1 MGLKPK
7 IIKPSD
13 FINPLLSKK
22 SVEQEKFEKFQN
34 SLSELLKVNKTESEE
49 HQKNAVRDFLVHS
62 FGYEINT
69 KGRIDWAIFKN
80 AKVEVIIEA
89 KRVDN
94 LTEMLT
100 KDELNRKAFH
110 EAILYFMQERAEA
123 NVNLKHIIILTAF
136 SWFIFDAKDFD
147 RLFWQNKQIKKIYT
161 NYKNPSI
168 LGDNTKDF
176 YENIAKELPNLKANL
191 IDDLE
196 IECTYFNLQEP
207 QKPKDLV
214 AIYKLLSPD
223 ALLKEF
229 NPNDANNLNREFYSE
244 LLYILGLEEIKQGS
258 KKIIAKA
265 TTPQVGSFYENI
277 ANKLTQYGKSND
289 FETIIKLI
297 IIWINR
303 ILFLKLLESQ
313 IVLWN
318 KNREFKFLNASKIN
332 DYDKLEMLFFEILA
346 KRPKERVHRD
356 FDYIPYLNSSLFE
369 IHAYEIK
376 YLTVSNLEDDA
387 KINYY
392 SKTIIKDEKRAKKS
406 GQTST
411 LAYLF
416 EFLDA
421 YDFGSTGDEIA
432 NESKSLI
439 NASVLGLIFEK
450 INGYKDGS
458 FYTPSFIT
466 MYMARESLQKS
477 ILEKFNIEYSKQFT
491 IFNEL
496 IKFSN
501 SFWDNQFVVKM
512 NNIIDSLTICDPAV
526 GSGHFLVSALNE
538 IIYIKYQLG
547 LFNLRGLKIT
557 LINDELLV
565 KLEDEW
571 FEYTKPK
578 DFQSPNHTVQK
589 MLFLEKQRII
599 ENQLFGVDINPNS
612 SQITKL
618 RLWIELLKNSYY
630 DSNYELIT
638 LPNIDINIKTG
649 NSLISRFDLKDEIKI
664 NNVKHEIKNYK
675 QRVRDYK
682 ENLGTKKDVLAS
694 IESLKNKFRLTL
706 KAEFKVVKDRNQK
719 LRQYVADFGH
729 EGLNDDLLL
738 TAIKNK
744 YGHVQNLFG
753 DKADTKKQA
762 KLSQELTKL
771 ETQIDEIEKGKIYED
786 AFEWR
791 FEFPEVLDEDG
802 NFVGFDIV
810 IGNPP
815 YIMEDDNKSVFD
827 GLREK
832 PCYQGKTDIWHLFTC
847 QGLQVLKP
855 NGLISYIAKNQW
867 LESQSASNMR
877 ESIYKNTAIKTIID
891 FGVNMVFEEAS
902 QQTMIFFLQK
912 ELKNL
917 THEIEYK
924 KYISKLNINEIAILL
939 TETKSND
946 NLEIFTKNIAK
957 LYDSKAN
964 LTFSS
969 TQNETILLK
978 IEALKNFEFD
988 EKKEMIQGIIGGPD
1002 EAFIVKCEDLET
1014 FNEDEK
1020 KYLKMLHTNTGK
1032 YYTKESEKYIFYI
1045 SKKNFDNKN
1054 IEDFPNIKSK
1064 LEPFK
1069 NQLNNR
1075 RETLS
1080 GQKKW
1085 YHIWWER
1092 DESFFKKGDKIV
1104 FASRTEGAKFT
1115 FTNGSFY
1122 GSRNLFFIKSN
1133 RVNLKYITALL
1144 NSKSMY
1150 FYMHERLKHTGDLL
1164 QIDKNQFMKI
1174 PLFVADDKSVNEI
1187 SIKVDEILTLKK
1199 QNPKADTSEL
1209 ESQIDSMVYNL
1220 YGLSDEE
1227 IKIVESKQKNKG

>member
-1 MGLKPK
+1 MGLKPNIVK
-7 IIKPSD
+7 ASD

-34 SLSELLKVNKTESEE
+34 SLNELLKVNKTESEE
-49 HQKNAVRDFLVHS
+49 HQKNAVRDFLAHS

-80 AKVEVIIEA
+80 AKVEVLIEA
-89 KRVDN
+89 KRLDN
-94 LTEMLT
+94 LSEMLT

-110 EAILYFMQERAEA
+110 EAILYFMQERAEG

-196 IECTYFNLQEP
+196 IECAYFNLQEP
-207 QKPKDLV
+207 QKPKDLI

-229 NPNDANNLNREFYSE
+229 NPNDANSLNREFYSE

-258 KKIIAKA
+258 KKIIGKA
-265 TTPQVGSFYENI
+265 TASQAGSFYENI
-277 ANKLTQYGKSND
+277 ANKLTQYNRPND

-313 IVLWN
+313 IVSWN
-318 KNREFKFLNASKIN
+318 KNKEFKFLNADKIN

-346 KRPKERVHRD
+346 KRPKTRKHRE

-369 IHAYEIK
+369 IHENETK
-376 YLTVSNLEDDA
+376 YLTISTLEDDA

-411 LAYLF
+411 LSYLF

-421 YDFGSTGDEIA
+421 YDFGSTSDEIA

-477 ILEKFNIEYSKQFT
+477 IIEKFNTAFIIEASN
-491 IFNEL
+491 FNEL
-496 IKFSN
+496 KKYCELQSYKDDFSQKAN
-501 SFWDNQFVVKM
+501 K
-512 NNIIDSLTICDPAV
+512 IIDSLTICDPAV

-547 LFNLRGLKIT
+547 LFNLRGLKIE

-630 DSNYELIT
+630 DANYELIT

-664 NNVKHEIKNYK
+664 NNIKHEIKNYK
-675 QRVRDYK
+675 ERVREYK

-694 IESLKNKFRLTL
+694 IEDLKNKFRLTL
-706 KAEFKVVKDRNQK
+706 KAEYKVTKDRNQK
-719 LRQYVADFGH
+719 LREYVTDFGH
-729 EGLNDDLLL
+729 EGLNDGLLL

-753 DKADTKKQA
+753 EKADAKKQA
-762 KLSQELTKL
+762 KLLEELTKL
-771 ETQIDEIEKGKIYED
+771 EKQIDEIEKGKIYED

-815 YIMEDDNKSVFD
+815 YIPLENFASADKLFFQNKFKNFSRKYETSVMFIEEGLNILKKDAILVYIAPQTWQTGENYSLFRKNILNNFGINNIINLPFNIFDDAYIDTSIYLMSKKRLNEYKIYSYDKKANISHIDNIDFLNVSIDEINKENYKLVLNRDIGLQIQNNKMNDIVPLGDITMSTQGLSGSKFTEDTIGDLYPYLSNGNVFNYVLTIESTYLTDLSKFKNLIKYYGKEEKILIRRIINRQNRLSVGYTD
-827 GLREK
+827 EK
-832 PCYQGKTDIWHLFTC
+832 LVFKKDINPFIITDINFST
-847 QGLQVLKP
+847 K
-855 NGLISYIAKNQW
+855 YI
-867 LESQSASNMR
+867 LSLLAS
-877 ESIYKNTAIKTIID
+877 
-891 FGVNMVFEEAS
+891 
-902 QQTMIFFLQK
+902 
-912 ELKNL
+912 
-917 THEIEYK
+917 
-924 KYISKLNINEIAILL
+924 KYISWLYVNSSIIATKNDFRQTTLTELRMLPIKKISTKEQQPFINLANEILHV
-939 TETKSND
+939 
-946 NLEIFTKNIAK
+946 
-957 LYDSKAN
+957 
-964 LTFSS
+964 
-969 TQNETILLK
+969 
-978 IEALKNFEFD
+978 
-988 EKKEMIQGIIGGPD
+988 KKE
-1002 EAFIVKCEDLET
+1002 
-1014 FNEDEK
+1014 
-1020 KYLKMLHTNTGK
+1020 
-1032 YYTKESEKYIFYI
+1032 
-1045 SKKNFDNKN
+1045 
-1054 IEDFPNIKSK
+1054 
-1064 LEPFK
+1064 
-1069 NQLNNR
+1069 
-1075 RETLS
+1075 
-1080 GQKKW
+1080 
-1085 YHIWWER
+1085 
-1092 DESFFKKGDKIV
+1092 
-1104 FASRTEGAKFT
+1104 
-1115 FTNGSFY
+1115 
-1122 GSRNLFFIKSN
+1122 
-1133 RVNLKYITALL
+1133 
-1144 NSKSMY
+1144 
-1150 FYMHERLKHTGDLL
+1150 
-1164 QIDKNQFMKI
+1164 
-1174 PLFVADDKSVNEI
+1174 
-1187 SIKVDEILTLKK
+1187 
-1199 QNPKADTSEL
+1199 NPKADTSEL
-1209 ESQIDSMVYNL
+1209 ENQIDNMVYKL

-1227 IKIVESKQKNKG
+1227 IKIVEGEK

>member
-7 IIKPSD
+7 IVKASD

-22 SVEQEKFEKFQN
+22 SVEQEKFDKFQN
-34 SLSELLKVNKTESEE
+34 SLNELLKVNKTESEE

-80 AKVEVIIEA
+80 AKVEVLIEA
-89 KRVDN
+89 KRLDN
-94 LTEMLT
+94 LSEMLT

-110 EAILYFMQERAEA
+110 EAILYFMQERAEG

-147 RLFWQNKQIKKIYT
+147 RLFWQNKQINKIYT
-161 NYKNPSI
+161 NYKNPSL
-168 LGDNTKDF
+168 LGDKTKDF
-176 YENIAKELPNLKANL
+176 YENIAKELQKLQANL

-196 IECTYFNLQEP
+196 IECAYFNLQEP
-207 QKPKDLV
+207 RKPKDLI

-229 NPNDANNLNREFYSE
+229 NPNDANSLNREFYSE

-258 KKIIAKA
+258 KKIIGKA
-265 TTPQVGSFYENI
+265 TASQAGSFYENI
-277 ANKLTQYGKSND
+277 ANKLTQYNRPND

-313 IVLWN
+313 IVSWN
-318 KNREFKFLNASKIN
+318 KNKEFKFLNADKIN

-346 KRPKERVHRD
+346 KRPQMRKHKE

-369 IHAYEIK
+369 IHENETK
-376 YLTVSNLEDDA
+376 YLTISTLEDDA

-411 LAYLF
+411 LSYLF

-421 YDFGSTGDEIA
+421 YDFGSTSDEIA

-477 ILEKFNIEYSKQFT
+477 IIERFNTAFLIEASN
-491 IFNEL
+491 FNEL
-496 IKFSN
+496 KKYCEQQSYKDDFTQKAN
-501 SFWDNQFVVKM
+501 K
-512 NNIIDSLTICDPAV
+512 IIDSLTICDPAV

-547 LFNLRGLKIT
+547 LFNLRGLKIE

-630 DSNYELIT
+630 DANYELIT

-664 NNVKHEIKNYK
+664 NNIKQEIKNYK
-675 QRVRDYK
+675 ERVREYK

-694 IESLKNKFRLTL
+694 IENLKSKFRLTL
-706 KAEFKVVKDRNQK
+706 KAEYKVTKDRNQK
-719 LRQYVADFGH
+719 LREYVTDFGH

-744 YGHVQNLFG
+744 YGHAQNLFG
-753 DKADTKKQA
+753 EKADAKKQA
-762 KLSQELTKL
+762 KLLEELTKL

-815 YIMEDDNKSVFD
+815 YGAELSNEDKDLFKTIYQNVHMRTPDTFNYFISKSMSVIKDFGRLSFIVPNNLLFQNEFEKTRELLLNQFLNQVINFGDGVFVD
-827 GLREK
+827 
-832 PCYQGKTDIWHLFTC
+832 
-847 QGLQVLKP
+847 
-855 NGLISYIAKNQW
+855 
-867 LESQSASNMR
+867 ASVP
-877 ESIYKNTAIKTIID
+877 TAIFEFSKQNISEYSFGYLDLRNSEKKEIVLD
-891 FGVNMVFEEAS
+891 DFEPIKKSEILKVPSFIFGVNTKAIDIIEKV
-902 QQTMIFFLQK
+902 K
-912 ELKNL
+912 EKSYL
-917 THEIEYK
+917 ID
-924 KYISKLNINEIAILL
+924 EIALEVASGIS
-939 TETKSND
+939 TGGDKTFRVNENTMNEY
-946 NLEIFTKNIAK
+946 NLEADILHDVLVGREINKYEINPTNHK
-957 LYDSKAN
+957 LIYTVKSV
-964 LTFSS
+964 
-969 TQNETILLK
+969 EI
-978 IEALKNFEFD
+978 D
-988 EKKEMIQGIIGGPD
+988 E
-1002 EAFIVKCEDLET
+1002 L
-1014 FNEDEK
+1014 
-1020 KYLKMLHTNTGK
+1020 
-1032 YYTKESEKYIFYI
+1032 
-1045 SKKNFDNKN
+1045 
-1054 IEDFPNIKSK
+1054 PNIKNY
-1064 LEPFK
+1064 LVPFK
-1069 NQLNNR
+1069 EKLSSK
-1075 RETLS
+1075 RETKNGTLP
-1080 GQKKW
+1080 
-1085 YHIWWER
+1085 WWCLHWSRYKELFSEPKILLR
-1092 DESFFKKGDKIV
+1092 QTADSVIASFDESGFFVLNSILVFKIDKKYAIDYK
-1104 FASRTEGAKFT
+1104 FALA
-1115 FTNGSFY
+1115 
-1122 GSRNLFFIKSN
+1122 I
-1133 RVNLKYITALL
+1133 L
-1144 NSKSMY
+1144 NSKLTNFVY
-1150 FYMHERLKHTGDLL
+1150 RNLTQEEGRGFAEVKP
-1164 QIDKNQFMKI
+1164 KNIRKLFI
-1174 PLFVADDKSVNEI
+1174 PKLSETDQQLFINLANEI
-1187 SIKVDEILTLKK
+1187 LHVKK
-1199 QNPKADTSEL
+1199 ETPKADTSEL
-1209 ESQIDSMVYNL
+1209 EAKIDVMVYKL
-1220 YGLSDEE
+1220 YNLSDEE
-1227 IKIVESKQKNKG
+1227 IKIVEGKK

>member
-1 MGLKPK
+1 VGLKANIAK
-7 IIKPSD
+7 AGD

-22 SVEQEKFEKFQN
+22 SVEQEKFQKFQTHLEEYVLSIKSQHIAKQSEPNIVSN
-34 SLSELLKVNKTESEE
+34 SLKPFFE
-49 HQKNAVRDFLVHS
+49 S
-62 FGYEINT
+62 FGYT
-69 KGRIDWAIFKN
+69 AQSFSQKGQSGIDLVLMKEH
-80 AKVEVIIEA
+80 KPSVIIEA
-89 KRVDN
+89 KKHNEADMITKNN
-94 LTEMLT
+94 LHKKSLY
-100 KDELNRKAFH
+100 
-110 EAILYFMQERAEA
+110 EAVLYFMRERDSGNNAMF
-123 NVNLKHIIILTAF
+123 HIIITDFF
-136 SWFIFDAKDFD
+136 SWFIFDAKEFD
-147 RLFWQNKQIKKIYT
+147 RLFWQNRQIKKIYQ

-168 LGDNTKDF
+168 LGDKTNDF
-176 YENIAKELPNLKANL
+176 YSNIERELPNLKANL

-196 IECTYFNLQEP
+196 IECANFNLQEP
-207 QKPKDLV
+207 QKPKDLI

-229 NPNDANNLNREFYSE
+229 NPNDANSLNREFYSE

-265 TTPQVGSFYENI
+265 TVSQSGSFYENI

-313 IVLWN
+313 IVSWN
-318 KNREFKFLNASKIN
+318 KNKELKFLNQSKIS

-346 KRPKERVHRD
+346 KRPMERKHRE

-369 IHAYEIK
+369 IHENETK
-376 YLTVSNLEDDA
+376 YLTISTLEDDA

-421 YDFGSTGDEIA
+421 YDFGSTSDEIA

-477 ILEKFNIEYSKQFT
+477 IIEKFNTAFLIEASN
-491 IFNEL
+491 FNEL
-496 IKFSN
+496 KKYCEQQSYKDDFTQKAN
-501 SFWDNQFVVKM
+501 R
-512 NNIIDSLTICDPAV
+512 IIDSITICDPAV

-547 LFNLRGLKIT
+547 LFNLRGLKIE

-630 DSNYELIT
+630 DEKYQLIT

-675 QRVRDYK
+675 ERVRDYK
-682 ENLGTKKDVLAS
+682 ENLGTKKEVFAS

-706 KAEFKVVKDRNQK
+706 KAESK
-719 LRQYVADFGH
+719 
-729 EGLNDDLLL
+729 
-738 TAIKNK
+738 AIKERNIK
-744 YGHVQNLFG
+744 LKEYVETYKHENLPDELILVAIKSNYNLKPTLF
-753 DKADTKKQA
+753 DEKFDAKKQA
-762 KLSQELTKL
+762 KLLEELTKL

-815 YIMEDDNKSVFD
+815 YVQLDKLYQTRFSYLNGNQSAYIAFFEQGFKI
-827 GLREK
+827 LREK
-832 PCYQGKTDIWHLFTC
+832 GKLSFIVPTTFLSADNYLVFRDFLLMQKSINKIIKLPYDIFEAYVDTAIVFYNNTLSINNI
-847 QGLQVLKP
+847 VR
-855 NGLISYIAKNQW
+855 LIDFKIKNN
-867 LESQSASNMR
+867 EEIDFDKNEEMISQS
-877 ESIYKNTAIKTIID
+877 D
-891 FGVNMVFEEAS
+891 FLKFYNHRVVFGDVR
-902 QQTMIFFLQK
+902 
-912 ELKNL
+912 NL
-917 THEIEYK
+917 
-924 KYISKLNINEIAILL
+924 
-939 TETKSND
+939 
-946 NLEIFTKNIAK
+946 LE
-957 LYDSKAN
+957 
-964 LTFSS
+964 
-969 TQNETILLK
+969 
-978 IEALKNFEFD
+978 
-988 EKKEMIQGIIGGPD
+988 
-1002 EAFIVKCEDLET
+1002 
-1014 FNEDEK
+1014 
-1020 KYLKMLHTNTGK
+1020 K
-1032 YYTKESEKYIFYI
+1032 YYTHTKKLSEIAEINRGTLPPKESNLTTFDNEKAMAWFDGQIYRYETKDSSKDIFVVPEKLGEYKNKELFEVPKIMIRQLISRQFRLQATYSEGGFVFKKNLYAIYNIKDKFSPFYI
-1045 SKKNFDNKN
+1045 
-1054 IEDFPNIKSK
+1054 
-1064 LEPFK
+1064 L
-1069 NQLNNR
+1069 
-1075 RETLS
+1075 
-1080 GQKKW
+1080 
-1085 YHIWWER
+1085 
-1092 DESFFKKGDKIV
+1092 
-1104 FASRTEGAKFT
+1104 
-1115 FTNGSFY
+1115 
-1122 GSRNLFFIKSN
+1122 
-1133 RVNLKYITALL
+1133 ALL
-1144 NSKSMY
+1144 NSSLYSFISTKGNPAIQRDDFPALSLADV
-1150 FYMHERLKHTGDLL
+1150 RNIVVPDLDTNE
-1164 QIDKNQFMKI
+1164 QQPFID
-1174 PLFVADDKSVNEI
+1174 LANEI
-1187 SIKVDEILTLKK
+1187 LNLKK
-1199 QNPKADTSEL
+1199 ENPHADTSEL
-1209 ESQIDSMVYNL
+1209 ETKIDVLVYGLYNL
-1220 YGLSDEE
+1220 TEEE
-1227 IKIVESKQKNKG
+1227 IKIIEGARSTA

>member
-34 SLSELLKVNKTESEE
+34 NLNELLKVNKIESEE

-69 KGRIDWAIFKN
+69 KARIDWAIFKN
-80 AKVEVIIEA
+80 AKVEVLIEA
-89 KRVDN
+89 KRLDN

-110 EAILYFMQERAEA
+110 EAILYFMQERADG
-123 NVNLKHIIILTAF
+123 NINLKHIIILTAF

-147 RLFWQNKQIKKIYT
+147 RLFWQNKQINKIYT
-161 NYKNPSI
+161 NYKNPSL
-168 LGDNTKDF
+168 LGDKTKDF
-176 YENIAKELPNLKANL
+176 YESIAKELQKLQANL

-196 IECTYFNLQEP
+196 IECAYFNLQEP
-207 QKPKDLV
+207 HKPKDLI

-223 ALLKEF
+223 TLLKEF
-229 NPNDANNLNREFYSE
+229 NPNDANSLNREFYNE
-244 LLYILGLEEIKQGS
+244 LLYILGLEETKQGS
-258 KKIIAKA
+258 KKIISKA
-265 TTPQVGSFYENI
+265 TNSQSGSLYENI
-277 ANKLTQYGKSND
+277 SNKLVQYGKLND

-313 IVLWN
+313 IVSWN
-318 KNREFKFLNASKIN
+318 KNKEFKFLNSSKID

-346 KRPKERVHRD
+346 KRPQNRTHRE

-369 IHAYEIK
+369 IHANEDK
-376 YLTVSNLEDDA
+376 YLKISNLEGDA

-392 SKTIIKDEKRAKKS
+392 SKTVLKDEKRARKK
-406 GQTST
+406 GQTLT

-421 YDFGSTGDEIA
+421 YDFGSTSDEIA

-477 ILEKFNIEYSKQFT
+477 IIEKFNSAFEIEAANFEELKNYCDKHNYK
-491 IFNEL
+491 NEF
-496 IKFSN
+496 IQKAN
-501 SFWDNQFVVKM
+501 K
-512 NNIIDSLTICDPAV
+512 IIDSITLCDPAV

-547 LFNLRGLKIT
+547 LFNLRGLKIE

-630 DSNYELIT
+630 DKNYELVT

-664 NNVKHEIKNYK
+664 NNIKQEIKNYK
-675 QRVRDYK
+675 ERVREYK
-682 ENLGTKKDVLAS
+682 ENLGTKKDVLES

-706 KAEFKVVKDRNQK
+706 KAESK
-719 LRQYVADFGH
+719 
-729 EGLNDDLLL
+729 
-738 TAIKNK
+738 AIKERNIK
-744 YGHVQNLFG
+744 LKEYVEAYKHENLPDELILVAIKSNYNLKPTLF
-753 DKADTKKQA
+753 DEKPDSKKQKILFEDLE
-762 KLSQELTKL
+762 KLQKK
-771 ETQIDEIEKGKIYED
+771 IDEIEKGKIYED

-791 FEFPEVLDEDG
+791 FEFPEVLDEEG
-802 NFVGFDIV
+802 SFVGFDIV

-815 YIMEDDNKSVFD
+815 YVFARENFTSQEKNYFVSTYKLSTYQLNLYILFLEKAMSVLQNKGKFAFIM
-827 GLREK
+827 
-832 PCYQGKTDIWHLFTC
+832 
-847 QGLQVLKP
+847 P
-855 NGLISYIAKNQW
+855 NNWLTINSAKNIREFV
-867 LESQSASNMR
+867 LSYSNI
-877 ESIYKNTAIKTIID
+877 SI
-891 FGVNMVFEEAS
+891 VNFMTKVFEDANVDTSILMLENS
-902 QQTMIFFLQK
+902 NHSLKTNLYESNQTNEFELITQTTNDTFLK
-912 ELKNL
+912 
-917 THEIEYK
+917 
-924 KYISKLNINEIAILL
+924 
-939 TETKSND
+939 TKD
-946 NLEIFTKNIAK
+946 FLINIASFK
-957 LYDSKAN
+957 GD
-964 LTFSS
+964 
-969 TQNETILLK
+969 
-978 IEALKNFEFD
+978 
-988 EKKEMIQGIIGGPD
+988 
-1002 EAFIVKCEDLET
+1002 
-1014 FNEDEK
+1014 
-1020 KYLKMLHTNTGK
+1020 
-1032 YYTKESEKYIFYI
+1032 
-1045 SKKNFDNKN
+1045 
-1054 IEDFPNIKSK
+1054 SK
-1064 LEPFK
+1064 LELLSK
-1069 NQLNNR
+1069 IESISN
-1075 RETLS
+1075 TLS
-1080 GQKKW
+1080 EISDVKAGLQAYEIGKGKPIQTEEMKKARI
-1085 YHIWWER
+1085 YHSREKL
-1092 DESFFKKGDKIV
+1092 DETYIAYLDGKNVSRYILSWNKEFLKYGDNLAAPRKFELFSTPRILVRQIPSQPPYSIHACYTNEIV
-1104 FASRTEGAKFT
+1104 L
-1115 FTNGSFY
+1115 ND
-1122 GSRNLFFIKSN
+1122 RNSMNI
-1133 RVNLKYITALL
+1133 VNLKEEPLYVLAIL
-1144 NSKSMY
+1144 NSKLMT
-1150 FYMHERLKHTGDLL
+1150 FWFIHKFGKL
-1164 QIDKNQFMKI
+1164 QRGIFPQFKI
-1174 PLFVADDKSVNEI
+1174 NELEQFPI
-1187 SIKVDEILTLKK
+1187 AIAKDQQPFINLANEILTLKK
-1199 QNPKADTSEL
+1199 QNPKADTTDL
-1209 ESQIDSMVYNL
+1209 ETQIDQMVYEL
-1220 YGLSDEE
+1220 YDLSDEE
-1227 IKIVESKQKNKG
+1227 IEIVEGKK

>member
-34 SLSELLKVNKTESEE
+34 SLNELLKVNKIESEE

-69 KGRIDWAIFKN
+69 KARIDWAIFKN
-80 AKVEVIIEA
+80 AKVEVLIEA
-89 KRVDN
+89 KRLDN

-110 EAILYFMQERAEA
+110 EAILYFMQERADG
-123 NVNLKHIIILTAF
+123 NINLKHIIILTAF

-147 RLFWQNKQIKKIYT
+147 RLFWQNKQINKIYT
-161 NYKNPSI
+161 NYKNPSL
-168 LGDNTKDF
+168 LGDKTKDF
-176 YENIAKELPNLKANL
+176 YENIAKELQKLQANL

-196 IECTYFNLQEP
+196 IECAYFNLQEP
-207 QKPKDLV
+207 QKRKDLL

-229 NPNDANNLNREFYSE
+229 NPNDANSLNREFYNE
-244 LLYILGLEEIKQGS
+244 LLYILGLEETKQGS
-258 KKIIAKA
+258 KKIISKA
-265 TTPQVGSFYENI
+265 TNSQSGSLYENI
-277 ANKLTQYGKSND
+277 SNKLVQYGKFND

-313 IVLWN
+313 IVSWN
-318 KNREFKFLNASKIN
+318 KNKEFKFLNSSKID

-346 KRPKERVHRD
+346 KRPQNRIHRE
-356 FDYIPYLNSSLFE
+356 FDYVPYLNSSLFE
-369 IHAYEIK
+369 IHANEDK
-376 YLTVSNLEDDA
+376 YLKISNLEGDA

-392 SKTIIKDEKRAKKS
+392 SKTVLKDEKKSKKS

-421 YDFGSTGDEIA
+421 YDFGSTSDEIA

-466 MYMARESLQKS
+466 MYMARESLRKS
-477 ILEKFNIEYSKQFT
+477 ILEKFNTAFSIEAKNFE
-491 IFNEL
+491 EL
-496 IKFSN
+496 RNYCDKHSYKSEFIEKAN
-501 SFWDNQFVVKM
+501 K
-512 NNIIDSLTICDPAV
+512 IIDSLTICDPAV

-547 LFNLRGLKIT
+547 LFNLRGLKIE

-630 DSNYELIT
+630 DANYELIT

-664 NNVKHEIKNYK
+664 NNIKHEIKNYK
-675 QRVRDYK
+675 ERVREYK
-682 ENLGTKKDVLAS
+682 ENLGTKKDVLES

-706 KAEFKVVKDRNQK
+706 KAESKAIRERNIK
-719 LRQYVADFGH
+719 LKEYVETYKH
-729 EGLNDDLLL
+729 ENLPDELILV
-738 TAIKNK
+738 AIKSN
-744 YGHVQNLFG
+744 YNLKPTLF
-753 DKADTKKQA
+753 DEKPDSKKQ
-762 KLSQELTKL
+762 KIVFEDLTKL
-771 ETQIDEIEKGKIYED
+771 QKKIDEIEKGKIYED

-791 FEFPEVLDEDG
+791 FEFPEVLDEEG

-815 YIMEDDNKSVFD
+815 YGAELSNEDKD
-827 GLREK
+827 
-832 PCYQGKTDIWHLFTC
+832 LF
-847 QGLQVLKP
+847 
-855 NGLISYIAKNQW
+855 
-867 LESQSASNMR
+867 
-877 ESIYKNTAIKTIID
+877 KTI
-891 FGVNMVFEEAS
+891 
-902 QQTMIFFLQK
+902 
-912 ELKNL
+912 
-917 THEIEYK
+917 Y
-924 KYISKLNINEIAILL
+924 
-939 TETKSND
+939 
-946 NLEIFTKNIAK
+946 
-957 LYDSKAN
+957 
-964 LTFSS
+964 
-969 TQNETILLK
+969 QNVHMRT
-978 IEALKNFEFD
+978 
-988 EKKEMIQGIIGGPD
+988 PD
-1002 EAFIVKCEDLET
+1002 T
-1014 FNEDEK
+1014 FN
-1020 KYLKMLHTNTGK
+1020 Y
-1032 YYTKESEKYIFYI
+1032 
-1045 SKKNFDNKN
+1045 
-1054 IEDFPNIKSK
+1054 
-1064 LEPFK
+1064 
-1069 NQLNNR
+1069 
-1075 RETLS
+1075 
-1080 GQKKW
+1080 
-1085 YHIWWER
+1085 
-1092 DESFFKKGDKIV
+1092 
-1104 FASRTEGAKFT
+1104 
-1115 FTNGSFY
+1115 
-1122 GSRNLFFIKSN
+1122 FI
-1133 RVNLKYITALL
+1133 
-1144 NSKSMY
+1144 SKSMSVIKD
-1150 FYMHERLKHTGDLL
+1150 FGRLSFIVPNNLL
-1164 QIDKNQFMKI
+1164 FQ
-1174 PLFVADDKSVNEI
+1174 NEFE
-1187 SIKVDEILTLKK
+1187 KTR
-1199 QNPKADTSEL
+1199 EL
-1209 ESQIDSMVYNL
+1209 YNVPTKTNHL
-1220 YGLSDEE
+1220 IQHSYC
-1227 IKIVESKQKNKG
+1227 I